1 MKSPLEHK
9 RIVLGVSGSI
19 ACYKAVDLC
28 SKLKQAG
35 AEIDVILTHGAS
47 EFVTPLTFRS
57 ITHRPVIT
65 DTFDANSELSVEHV
79 ALAERADI
87 VVIAPA
93 TAHTIAKLAQGMADD
108 PLTTTVL
115 ATAAPVLV
123 APAMDAHMYEHPAV
137 KANLETLKSRGV
149 VIVGPERGRLASG
162 LWGWGRLTE
171 PTDLVGHICAVLGRK
186 GDLANRTIVV
196 SAGGT
201 MEPIDPVR
209 VISNRSSGKMGYAIA
224 EAARD
229 RGAHAVLITTPTT
242 NALPNPPTVDM
253 KVVESVAQMRDAV
266 LAACEEADCLI
277 MAAAVSDFRVEHASD
292 QKIKKSDV
300 GGSNAGG
307 LTLHLVEN
315 ADFFPEVPD
324 SVIKVGFAAESQ
336 DLMTNAHKKI
346 VKKGLEFIVA
356 NDITLEGAGFGVDTN
371 KVTLLDKDGGILD
384 LPMMTKYEVAHH
396 ILDKVVEVIKRR
408 G

>member
-9 RIVLGVSGSI
+9 RIVLGVTGSI
-19 ACYKAVDLC
+19 ACYKAADLA
-28 SKLKQAG
+28 SKLTQAG
-35 AEIDVILTHGAS
+35 AEVNVILTHGAS
-47 EFVTPLTFRS
+47 QFVTPLTFRS
-57 ITHRPVIT
+57 ITHRPVVT
-65 DTFDANSELSVEHV
+65 DVFDPNSEMSIEHV
-79 ALAERADI
+79 ALAEAADI
-87 VVIAPA
+87 VIIAPA

-123 APAMDAHMYEHPAV
+123 APAMDANMYENAAV
-137 KANLETLKSRGV
+137 KANVETLKSRGMTF
-149 VIVGPERGRLASG
+149 VGPERGRLASG

-171 PTDLVGHICAVLGRK
+171 PATLVGHICAVLGRK

-209 VISNRSSGKMGYAIA
+209 VITNRSSGKMGYAIA

-229 RGAHAVLITTPTT
+229 RGARAILVTTPTA
-242 NALPNPPTVDM
+242 NALPIPPTVEA

-266 LAACEEADCLI
+266 LSSCEEADVLI
-277 MAAAVSDFRVEHASD
+277 MAAAVSDFRLAEVAD
-292 QKIKKSDV
+292 QKIKKTDER
-300 GGSNAGG
+300 GSG
-307 LTLHLVEN
+307 LTIHLVEN
-315 ADFFPEVPD
+315 ADFFVEVPD
-324 SVIKVGFAAESQ
+324 SVVKIGFAAESQ
-336 DLMTNAHKKI
+336 DLLQNAKKKI
-346 VKKGLEFIVA
+346 LKKGLEFIVA

-371 KVTLLDKDGGILD
+371 KVTLLDKDGSMVD
-384 LPMMTKYEVAHH
+384 LPLMTKYEVAHH
-396 ILDKVVEVIKRR
+396 ILDKVVDVLKKR